1 MEGLSRWVNLG
12 FVFATLITWWVF
24 GHLFESIFAL
34 KFIEH
39 TNRHFL
45 GENLTEASLY
55 GLLLAVAFIL
65 VLWRNSNIYNS
76 GLYIAQE
83 LKKVTWPSWADTK
96 SSTKTVIIVSVIV
109 ACILATFDFTFQR
122 ITGMILGVS

>member
-12 FVFATLITWWVF
+12 FVFATLVVSWVF
-24 GHLFESIFAL
+24 GHVVESVFTL
-34 KFIEH
+34 VEH

-55 GLLLAVAFIL
+55 GLVGAVVLSL
-65 VLWRNSNIYNS
+65 VLWRNSNIYNAC
-76 GLYIAQE
+76 LYIAQE
-83 LKKVTWPSWADTK
+83 LKKVTWPSWDDTK
-96 SSTKTVIIVSVIV
+96 SATKTVVIVSVVV

-122 ITGMILGVS
+122 ITNMILGVG